1 MVRVMA
7 AEMNSS
13 AAADGANPSENTGN
27 TVHEEVS
34 GNIGNTGKSAPGLG
48 PIEPMEVE
56 LGPIPEHGG
65 DRESRESATN
75 DIKLPNLPAM
85 LTVYSGANMAVIH

>member
-1 MVRVMA
+1 MA

-13 AAADGANPSENTGN
+13 AAADGANPSGNTGN

-34 GNIGNTGKSAPGLG
+34 GNIGNTGKSE
-48 PIEPMEVE
+48 IDPMEVE